1 MSSSSLP
8 SNIGTYLGRR
18 IVKDLKIS
26 DFFTVPGDYN
36 LVLLDQ
42 FLKVPGLRMYNC
54 CNELN
59 AGYAADGYARMKEV
73 AVLVVTF
80 TVGGLSAIN
89 AVAGAYSDNLPLIV
103 ISGCP
108 NSNDFGTEH
117 VLHHT
122 IGHPNFRQTLEA
134 FKQVTCHTAV
144 IKSVSNAA
152 EKIDG
157 ALEAALR
164 AKKPVYIEISCNIAA
179 IEHGSLRDPC
189 ALMLPKEVSNPEE
202 LELCVQAVL
211 SVLESAVKPVLVGGT
226 RIRKHGAKARFH
238 GLAEASGYA
247 TAIMPNAKGMVD
259 ETTCPNFIGTY
270 WGQVSSPFVC
280 ETVEAADVCVLV
292 GPIFND
298 YTTVGYST
306 LLTEAKMI
314 TIKGHQ
320 VDILGKRRFHGVK
333 MCDVLG
339 ALAER
344 LTKNDQSM
352 VNFQRMFVP
361 TGAPP
366 NLGKGGN
373 LTTNVLMHHIQE
385 TIKSQGDWAIC
396 AETGDSWFNGQKLR
410 LPVGCLYEFQMQYGS
425 IGWSVGAVLGMA
437 AALNEEKR
445 RVLALIGDGSFQM
458 TAQEVST
465 AIRNGLNPIIVLVNN
480 YGYTIEVEIH
490 DGPYNNIQNWDYVKV
505 VEGFATEKDSLMAVR
520 VKTESEF
527 VQALSDAASKPT
539 HICFIECIIDRDDCS
554 RELLE
559 WGTRVA
565 NCNGRAPNPQ

>member
-1 MSSSSLP
+1 M
-8 SNIGTYLGRR
+8 
-18 IVKDLKIS
+18 
-26 DFFTVPGDYN
+26 
-36 LVLLDQ
+36 VLLDQ

-157 ALEAALR
+157 ALEAALK

-189 ALMLPKEVSNPEE
+189 ALMLPKEVSNPQE

-270 WGQVSSPFVC
+270 WGQVSRCATDSFIHPFTRAHSTLILTLPLMAFFSLLMMRWQCSPFVC
-280 ETVEAADVCVLV
+280 ETVEAADMCVLV

-333 MCDVLG
+333 MGDVLG

-373 LTTNVLMHHIQE
+373 LTTNVLMHHVQE

-410 LPVGCLYEFQMQYGS
+410 LPEGCLYEFQVRRLAHPPLHH
-425 IGWSVGAVLGMA
+425 SVHLLTHSPFSSFLCVLSSAGNA
-437 AALNEEKR
+437 
-445 RVLALIGDGSFQM
+445 D
-458 TAQEVST
+458 
-465 AIRNGLNPIIVLVNN
+465 
-480 YGYTIEVEIH
+480 
-490 DGPYNNIQNWDYVKV
+490 
-505 VEGFATEKDSLMAVR
+505 AVR
-520 VKTESEF
+520 VDWVERWRCSWHGGCSE
-527 VQALSDAASKPT
+527 
-539 HICFIECIIDRDDCS
+539 
-554 RELLE
+554 
-559 WGTRVA
+559 
-565 NCNGRAPNPQ
+565 